1 MMKKVIML
9 LILILFNSI
18 SAFAFEG
25 TVEPITSYPL
35 VYDGY
40 NPPDVVE
47 VNGVKY
53 MWNSMMGRC
62 HPVKYDPTT
71 YDFFMGFNGPYDCIF
86 TGEYYV
92 VRLAGSDYSA
102 WSDKI
107 GGTLEIYN
115 TDFELVNRATFDSYV
130 NGLGY
135 YKGVVYCG
143 TKRSG
148 TWKSTD
154 MVNWTKS
161 ETGDIFFNQIG
172 DAVYKTYRDSGRT
185 LKKIFIAGKDFYN
198 IAYEDTTAASSYL
211 NYSACGAFDS
221 VPSKVSLS
229 SNLVYPVY
237 ITHSLDY
244 NSIMQKEPWV
254 YEYGDDL
261 VIDWRLRDRP
271 GTSYRLRTPK
281 QPVYDELERLKSAPY
296 VCVNDTVL
304 GFTQPPITESDR
316 TLVPMRFLF
325 EQLGAEV
332 DWDNDTQTAIAQ
344 KANTTINFSID
355 NTTATVNGEQV
366 TMDVPAR
373 LVGDKT
379 MVPLRFL
386 SEELGYTVE
395 WDEGTR
401 MATVIMPG
409 Q

>member
-1 MMKKVIML
+1 M
-9 LILILFNSI
+9 
-18 SAFAFEG
+18 
-25 TVEPITSYPL
+25 
-35 VYDGY
+35 
-40 NPPDVVE
+40 
-47 VNGVKY
+47 
-53 MWNSMMGRC
+53 
-62 HPVKYDPTT
+62 
-71 YDFFMGFNGPYDCIF
+71 
-86 TGEYYV
+86 
-92 VRLAGSDYSA
+92 
-102 WSDKI
+102 
-107 GGTLEIYN
+107 
-115 TDFELVNRATFDSYV
+115 
-130 NGLGY
+130 
-135 YKGVVYCG
+135 
-143 TKRSG
+143 
-148 TWKSTD
+148 
-154 MVNWTKS
+154 
-161 ETGDIFFNQIG
+161 
-172 DAVYKTYRDSGRT
+172 
-185 LKKIFIAGKDFYN
+185 
-198 IAYEDTTAASSYL
+198 
-211 NYSACGAFDS
+211 
-221 VPSKVSLS
+221 
-229 SNLVYPVY
+229 
-237 ITHSLDY
+237 DY

-296 VCVNDTVL
+296 VCVNDTIL

-395 WDEGTR
+395 WDEGPR